1 VFLSKLILNLENPQA
16 RRDLADA
23 YEMHRTLTRLVAE
36 RKDRLL
42 WRLEPGRG
50 IATPFLLVQTLEAP
64 SWKAVFAACGANYGE
79 LAPDSPK
86 EFHPVFLPGQRLRFR
101 LRANP
106 SVMRNRK
113 RYGLLKKEDQLAWL
127 ERKLFQAGTRVLSA
141 EVVGKEWLTARRTSK
156 GSRIELLAVTF
167 EGFLLVE
174 APEQLLAAVKEGV
187 GHGKAFGLGLLSLAK
202 G

>member
-1 VFLSKLILNLENPQA
+1 MFLSKLTLNLENPQA

-23 YEMHRTLTRLVAE
+23 YEMHRTLTRLVGE

-50 IATPFLLVQTLEAP
+50 VVAPFLLVQTLQAP
-64 SWKAVFAACGANYGE
+64 NWEAVFAACGADYGE
-79 LAPDSPK
+79 LAPDFPK
-86 EFHPVFLPGQRLRFR
+86 EFHPVFHSGQRLRFR

-113 RYGLLKKEDQLAWL
+113 RYGLLRKKDQLDWL
-127 ERKLFQAGTRVLSA
+127 KRKLSQAGTKVLSA
-141 EVVGKEWLTARRTSK
+141 EVVGKEWLTARRALK

-174 APEQLLAAVKEGV
+174 APQPLLTAVKEGV
-187 GHGKAFGLGLLSLAK
+187 GHGKAFGLGLLSLAR